1 MCKRDDRPPNQKNRF
16 FIASEIGFPLYI
28 STSMKALKY
37 LLQNIY
43 LLLDLLYHKH
53 NPFITTTV
61 ENNIFK
67 KIFYHLREKRS
78 KDIIFT
84 QLLQR

>member
-1 MCKRDDRPPNQKNRF
+1 MCKRDDSMCKRDDRPWNQKNRF
-16 FIASEIGFPLYI
+16 FIASKRIGLPLYI
-28 STSMKALKY
+28 STSMKALKC

-43 LLLDLLYHKH
+43 LLLDLLYHKD

-67 KIFYHLREKRS
+67 KIFKT
-78 KDIIFT
+78 IT
-84 QLLQR
+84 

>member
-1 MCKRDDRPPNQKNRF
+1 MCKTFDRPPNQKNRF
-16 FIASEIGFPLYI
+16 FIASKRIGLPLYI
-28 STSMKALKY
+28 STSMKALKC

-53 NPFITTTV
+53 NPFIATTV

-67 KIFYHLREKRS
+67 KIFKT
-78 KDIIFT
+78 IT
-84 QLLQR
+84 

>member
-1 MCKRDDRPPNQKNRF
+1 
-16 FIASEIGFPLYI
+16 
-28 STSMKALKY
+28 MKALKC

-43 LLLDLLYHKH
+43 LLLDLLYHKD

-67 KIFYHLREKRS
+67 KIFKT
-78 KDIIFT
+78 IT
-84 QLLQR
+84 